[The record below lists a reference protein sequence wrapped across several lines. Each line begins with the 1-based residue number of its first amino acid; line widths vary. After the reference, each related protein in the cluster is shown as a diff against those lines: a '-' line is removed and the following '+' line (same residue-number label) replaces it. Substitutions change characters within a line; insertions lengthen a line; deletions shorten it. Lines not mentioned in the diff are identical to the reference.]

1 MLVSN
6 LVFWVVNLIICVE
19 FVFGIYG
26 CKLCVMSFLVII
38 VVRLILINIGV
49 KIWYEF
55 NDRFIIYL

>member
-26 CKLCVMSFLVII
+26 WKLCVMSFLVII